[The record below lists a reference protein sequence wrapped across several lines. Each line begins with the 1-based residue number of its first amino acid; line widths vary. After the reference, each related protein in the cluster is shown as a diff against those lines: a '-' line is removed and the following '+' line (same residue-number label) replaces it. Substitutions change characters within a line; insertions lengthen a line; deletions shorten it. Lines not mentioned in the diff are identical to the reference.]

1 MIRTQ
6 IYLTEEEQGGLKDI
20 AKSTG
25 KKQSALI
32 REAVDKLIKEA
43 SVDYQSKVI
52 DNAAGMWI
60 DRKDLPDFNSNRQS
74 WDRN

>member
-6 IYLTEEEQGGLKDI
+6 IYLTEKEQSGLKI
-20 AKSTG
+20 LAESTG

-32 REAVDKLIKEA
+32 REAVDKLIKET

-52 DNAAGMWI
+52 DKAAGIWKE
-60 DRKDLPDFNSNRQS
+60 RKELPDFKSNRQS